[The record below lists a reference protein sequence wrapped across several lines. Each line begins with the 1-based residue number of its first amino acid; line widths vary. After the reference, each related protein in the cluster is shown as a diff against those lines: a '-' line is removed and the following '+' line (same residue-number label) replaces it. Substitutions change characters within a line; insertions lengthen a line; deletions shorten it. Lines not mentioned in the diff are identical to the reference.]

1 MKAMSSQK
9 LYSCRS
15 LKQSGSVLVA
25 AVWILALFSILS
37 AGLFRIVASCL
48 NISTR
53 IERGGVC
60 RQLARSA
67 CVLAQAQETQDQTGY
82 DTLYEFS
89 QKQSRQID
97 NLSFEFVAEDESGK
111 ININICSKQALSKLP
126 GLDDYIA
133 EKIIA
138 SELRPY
144 AAKEE
149 LLDVEGITSEVY
161 KGLESFIT
169 VHGDGSINI
178 NTAGLEVLYALGVDE
193 ALITTLIDFRAGED
207 EKEGTED
214 DAAFEDVADIV
225 PQLKSRGIALAQEA
239 VLVNLINQGL
249 LRVDSQFRALKI
261 TAAISA
267 KAVDSYTV
275 ILDAD
280 RIIQWKEL

>member
-37 AGLFRIVASCL
+37 AGLFRIVSSCL

-53 IERGGVC
+53 IERGSVC

-67 CVLAQAQETQDQTGY
+67 CVLAQAQESQDQTGY

-97 NLSFEFVAEDESGK
+97 NLSFEFVADDESGK
-111 ININICSKQALSKLP
+111 LNINSCSKQALSKLP

-149 LLDVEGITSEVY
+149 LLDVEGISGEVY

-267 KAVDSYTV
+267 KAVDSYAV

>member
-67 CVLAQAQETQDQTGY
+67 CVLAQAQESQDQTGY

-225 PQLKSRGIALAQEA
+225 PQLKSRGISLAQEA
-239 VLVNLINQGL
+239 ALVNLINQGL